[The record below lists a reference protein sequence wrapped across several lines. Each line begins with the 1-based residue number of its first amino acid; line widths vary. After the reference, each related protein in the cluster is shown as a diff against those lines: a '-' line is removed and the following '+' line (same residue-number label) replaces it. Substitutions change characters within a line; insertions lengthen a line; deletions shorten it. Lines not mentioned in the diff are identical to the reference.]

1 MTLLNVNPTK
11 SSPLIK
17 FDPSTSV
24 LEIRGESYP
33 ENCNDFYAPVL
44 NWLEQYIEREVPRIE
59 LNMEVIYFNS
69 SSSKTF
75 MDMFDILDDAA
86 SAGKKV
92 VINWLY
98 HEDNEI
104 AQECGEEFME
114 DVDNIRFNLVEIPS

>member
-1 MTLLNVNPTK
+1 MTLLTVTPTK
-11 SSPLIK
+11 SSPLIN
-17 FDPSTSV
+17 FNPETSV

-33 ENCNDFYAPVL
+33 ENCNEFYAPVMS
-44 NWLEQYIEREVPRIE
+44 WLEEYVRREVARIE

-75 MDMFDILDDAA
+75 MDIFDVLDDAA
-86 SAGKKV
+86 RDGKNI
-92 VINWLY
+92 VINWHY

-114 DVDNIRFNLVEIPS
+114 DVESVKFNLVEIPS